1 MLEVVSYSDNWTR
14 ASSISDSNDLICS
27 FNSSTLDSALF
38 CASYAAFNSASKF
51 VRADSNSA
59 RDSSRSALNCSCS
72 RTEDAFISSSCSR
85 SSIISVLR
93 SFDSDETSFSKFN
106 IFSVAAYKF
115 DSAILLASTATLN
128 SLSNFSWVESNS
140 ALTSSSCRFAF
151 SASPVIAAAAMDDP
165 ISSSIFE
172 RTSSSSFSSVTTRAL
187 ADSTLL
193 LSS

>member
-1 MLEVVSYSDNWTR
+1 MSSSASDSRSLSSAAATLDSEFSNSKRAESNCFCNSPFSMLEVVSYSVNWTR

-128 SLSNFSWVESNS
+128 SLSNFS
-140 ALTSSSCRFAF
+140 
-151 SASPVIAAAAMDDP
+151 
-165 ISSSIFE
+165 
-172 RTSSSSFSSVTTRAL
+172 
-187 ADSTLL
+187 
-193 LSS
+193 